1 MHKIDRLVNK
11 EKVFYISEWVTVK
24 TNVSKGEVY
33 LEMSV
38 YKTSKQ
44 NKILFM
50 RVVQFFLR
58 QGVVTA
64 SWVIQADI
72 LLESQLGDESK
83 YRLIKVF
90 CETAK
95 GKLVYSIEV
104 FCNYEGIMSISWNII
119 VVDIS
124 AMTFYNFEN
133 MMKKIKTINNIRQKE
148 VNKHQWIWFRWN
160 SFCRKYNV
168 DLM

>member
-24 TNVSKGEVY
+24 MNVSKGEVY

-72 LLESQLGDESK
+72 LIDSRLGEDSE

-90 CETAK
+90 
-95 GKLVYSIEV
+95 LR
-104 FCNYEGIMSISWNII
+104 N
-119 VVDIS
+119 
-124 AMTFYNFEN
+124 
-133 MMKKIKTINNIRQKE
+133 
-148 VNKHQWIWFRWN
+148 
-160 SFCRKYNV
+160 RKR
-168 DLM
+168 

>member
-24 TNVSKGEVY
+24 MNVSKGEVY

-38 YKTSKQ
+38 DLRQ

-72 LLESQLGDESK
+72 LFDSQLGDESK

-95 GKLVYSIEV
+95 GKLVYSFEV
-104 FCNYEGIMSISWNII
+104 FCNYGGILSIS
-119 VVDIS
+119 
-124 AMTFYNFEN
+124 
-133 MMKKIKTINNIRQKE
+133 
-148 VNKHQWIWFRWN
+148 
-160 SFCRKYNV
+160 
-168 DLM
+168 

>member
-1 MHKIDRLVNK
+1 MSDCKDECV
-11 EKVFYISEWVTVK
+11 EGGSVFRNEC
-24 TNVSKGEVY
+24 G
-33 LEMSV
+33 

-72 LLESQLGDESK
+72 LFDSQLGDESK

-104 FCNYEGIMSISWNII
+104 FCNYEGIMSIS
-119 VVDIS
+119 
-124 AMTFYNFEN
+124 
-133 MMKKIKTINNIRQKE
+133 
-148 VNKHQWIWFRWN
+148 
-160 SFCRKYNV
+160 
-168 DLM
+168 

>member
-1 MHKIDRLVNK
+1 MHKIDSLVNK

-24 TNVSKGEVY
+24 MNVSKGEVY

-72 LLESQLGDESK
+72 LIDSRLGEDSE

-90 CETAK
+90 
-95 GKLVYSIEV
+95 LR
-104 FCNYEGIMSISWNII
+104 N
-119 VVDIS
+119 
-124 AMTFYNFEN
+124 
-133 MMKKIKTINNIRQKE
+133 
-148 VNKHQWIWFRWN
+148 
-160 SFCRKYNV
+160 RKR
-168 DLM
+168 

>member
-24 TNVSKGEVY
+24 MNVSKGEVY

-72 LLESQLGDESK
+72 LFDSQLRDESK

-95 GKLVYSIEV
+95 GKLVYSFEV
-104 FCNYEGIMSISWNII
+104 FCNYGGILSIS
-119 VVDIS
+119 
-124 AMTFYNFEN
+124 
-133 MMKKIKTINNIRQKE
+133 
-148 VNKHQWIWFRWN
+148 
-160 SFCRKYNV
+160 
-168 DLM
+168 